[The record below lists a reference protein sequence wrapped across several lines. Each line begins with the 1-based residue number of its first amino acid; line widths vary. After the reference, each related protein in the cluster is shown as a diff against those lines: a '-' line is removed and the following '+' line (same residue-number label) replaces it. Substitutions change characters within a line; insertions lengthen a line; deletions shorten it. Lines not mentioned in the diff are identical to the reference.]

1 MTAPAPAAVPGAAPA
16 SGDDSGWSARL
27 TRFGQPR
34 PGPAA
39 RRAHRFGVPVVPM
52 LVAGLV
58 AAALLTVRGEAGQE
72 TRLEGRPGD
81 PSAVSDEGRSTGS
94 PYGEPGTLG
103 GTRSDDATPLAD
115 TSASR
120 TSLPDTPDTPTAGTP
135 SSARSAP
142 GTPGDGGPSGTSTP
156 TGRTTTPKPSRTG
169 AGTPARRPTSAA
181 PPTGD
186 RPGGAPVSFEHL
198 RVGDCFDIDRATPG
212 TALRRACD
220 RPHHAELVA
229 RPRLTGRYAT
239 DQAIRE
245 AATQLCRAPLSRKAA
260 RQPLGTRWTTFVQY
274 PYRTSH
280 LLGSVHAA
288 CSLAAPSGDRFSHR
302 LR

>member
-1 MTAPAPAAVPGAAPA
+1 MPVPPHA
-16 SGDDSGWSARL
+16 SGADSGWSVRL
-27 TRFGQPR
+27 TRLGAPR

-39 RRAHRFGVPVVPM
+39 RRARRFGVPVVPM

-58 AAALLTVRGEAGQE
+58 AAAFLTVRGGAGQE
-72 TRLEGRPGD
+72 TELEGRPGGD
-81 PSAVSDEGRSTGS
+81 PSAVSGEGRSTGM
-94 PYGEPGTLG
+94 PYGDPGTLG

-115 TSASR
+115 APVSG
-120 TSLPDTPDTPTAGTP
+120 TSLPDTPDTAPAGTP
-135 SSARSAP
+135 TSVMSAP
-142 GTPGDGGPSGTSTP
+142 GVPGDGGPSEAPAP
-156 TGRTTTPKPSRTG
+156 TGRTATSKPSRAGPG
-169 AGTPARRPTSAA
+169 APTRRPA
-181 PPTGD
+181 PTGPSGD

-245 AATQLCRAPLSRKAA
+245 AATLLCRAPLSRKAA
-260 RQPLGTRWTTFVQY
+260 RQSLGTRWTTFVQY